1 MSRRRSAGPVDCKAM
16 YHPTRRRAAQPAG
29 SSAFDR
35 PEPEAEAG
43 AGAGRT
49 AFACLV
55 CLRASDPVRDRHVAI
70 AKSAVAASPARRPGG
85 GLKPV
90 IWAGRT
96 CLVEAPEGAAS
107 GRMANPVGRHPPD
120 VVAGISPRPRTS
132 PEGRGSETRLTLKRP
147 SGTGAG
153 RTSSPVRS
161 HPRCERAKPP
171 HMKGAAHRGLRRVPR
186 AGT

>member
-35 PEPEAEAG
+35 PEAEAG

-55 CLRASDPVRDRHVAI
+55 CLRASDPVRARHVAI
-70 AKSAVAASPARRPGG
+70 AKSAVAASPARRPGR

-90 IWAGRT
+90 IWSGARALSRPLKAQHPGEWRT
-96 CLVEAPEGAAS
+96 RSDAIRQTWWRASVPDPELPRRAEA
-107 GRMANPVGRHPPD
+107 RRPD
-120 VVAGISPRPRTS
+120 SRSSDRPAR
-132 PEGRGSETRLTLKRP
+132 ERAE
-147 SGTGAG
+147 
-153 RTSSPVRS
+153 
-161 HPRCERAKPP
+161 HPRRFEAT
-171 HMKGAAHRGLRRVPR
+171 RVANEPSLPI
-186 AGT
+186 